1 MTPTSLRVIV
11 ADDHPIV
18 LEGIRALLA
27 AAPDIT
33 ISAFAR
39 SFGDVIEL
47 LGIHPADVLVL
58 DLGGMGGA
66 PLTLV
71 QRLRRDWPQTEIVV
85 FSSSVDLA
93 PELVKL
99 GVRGYVA
106 KENMSGDLVAAI
118 RAAAHQRQFL
128 SAAAHAY
135 ITQSQILRQALCF
148 APKELVVLRLLTQGL
163 GTAGIA
169 EELGIDPRSA
179 QNYITKGAYATGS
192 VLPAVAPG
200 RYKRLC
206 IVNTNLFVFTYSQTV
221 GLALS

>member
-1 MTPTSLRVIV
+1 MTPSSLRVIV

-27 AAPDIT
+27 AALDIT
-33 ISAFAR
+33 ISAFAQ
-39 SFGDVIEL
+39 SFGEVIEF
-47 LGIHPADVLVL
+47 LGIHPTDVLVL

-66 PLTLV
+66 PLTAV
-71 QRLRRDWPQTEIVV
+71 QRLRRDWPHIEIVV

-93 PELVKL
+93 PELLKL

-118 RAAAHQRQFL
+118 RAAAQQRQFL

-135 ITQSQILRQALCF
+135 VTQSQRLRQELRF
-148 APKELVVLRLLTQGL
+148 APKELSVLRFLAQGL

-169 EELGIDPRSA
+169 AELGIDPRSA
-179 QNYITKGAYATGS
+179 QNYITNLLRKTGTTDR
-192 VLPAVAPG
+192 VQLVQWYLRWLQDG
-200 RYKRLC
+200 RNDL
-206 IVNTNLFVFTYSQTV
+206 
-221 GLALS
+221 LS